1 MSKAAAA
8 TGMTQTRRENLA
20 KLACAYAGLIWGVFW
35 IPLRAL
41 DAAGV
46 NGAWAT
52 AFYYVAPLVIV
63 APIFLFRFRQLLA
76 GGLRLHVTGL
86 LAALSLVLYADAM
99 LYTEVIRGMLLY
111 YMTPVWSTLLAR
123 IWLGEKI
130 TGIRMLAIGLGLFGM
145 LTIFGIDSGIPWPR
159 NVGDW
164 MGLAS
169 GIVWAVA
176 AVRMRYE
183 EDTDAIEYSLVYFLW
198 GAAAAIVIAL
208 LPISGGYPVPSL
220 AVMLDT
226 AIWSIPFIVI
236 LVITAVYAVMWGT
249 PHLSPGIVGL
259 LFMTE
264 ISVGTITAAIW
275 AGEPFG
281 LREIIGV
288 LAITTAGLAEVVV
301 VPLGRLRFRRHS
313 R

>member
-1 MSKAAAA
+1 MSKVAVAA
-8 TGMTQTRRENLA
+8 GMTRTRREGLA

-46 NGAWAT
+46 QGAWAA

-63 APIFLFRFRQLLA
+63 APVCLFRFRQLLA
-76 GGLRLHVTGL
+76 GGVRLHVTGFF
-86 LAALSLVLYADAM
+86 AALSLVLYADAV

-123 IWLGEKI
+123 LWLGEKI
-130 TGIRMLAIGLGLFGM
+130 TGIRMLAIALGLFGM
-145 LTIFGIDSGIPWPR
+145 MIIFGIDTGIPWPR

-164 MGLAS
+164 MGLAA

-176 AVRMRYE
+176 AVRMRE
-183 EDTDAIEYSLVYFLW
+183 EEGIDAIEYSFVYFVW
-198 GAAAAIVIAL
+198 GAVAAVAIAL
-208 LPISGGYPVPSL
+208 LPISGGYPLPSL
-220 AVMLDT
+220 DIVLDT
-226 AIWSIPFIVI
+226 AVWSIPFVLI
-236 LVITAVYAVMWGT
+236 LVIPAVYAVMWGA
-249 PHLSPGIVGL
+249 PLLSPGIVGL

-281 LREIIGV
+281 IREIVGV
-288 LAITTAGLAEVVV
+288 LAITTAGLVEVIA
-301 VPLGRLRFRRHS
+301 VPLGKVRFRKHTR
-313 R
+313 

>member
-1 MSKAAAA
+1 MGTTAMAAGVTPA
-8 TGMTQTRRENLA
+8 QRENLA
-20 KLACAYAGLIWGVFW
+20 KAACAYAGLIWGVFW

-46 NGAWAT
+46 HGAWAT
-52 AFYYVAPLVIV
+52 AFYYVAPLIIV
-63 APIFLFRFRQLLA
+63 LPICVCRLRQLLA
-76 GGLRLHVTGL
+76 GGLRLHVTGMI
-86 LAALSLVLYADAM
+86 AGLSLVLYADAV

-111 YMTPVWSTLLAR
+111 YMTPVWSTVLAR

-145 LTIFGIDSGIPWPR
+145 MVIFGADAGMPWPS

-176 AVRMRYE
+176 AVRMRAE
-183 EDTDAIEYSLVYFLW
+183 EGTDAIEYSFVYFVW
-198 GAAAAIVIAL
+198 GAVAAIVIAL
-208 LPISGGYPVPSL
+208 LPISGGYTLPSL
-220 AVMLDT
+220 DVVLDT
-226 AIWSIPFIVI
+226 AIWSIPFVLI
-236 LVITAVYAVMWGT
+236 LVIPAVYAVMWGT
-249 PHLSPGIVGL
+249 PLLNPGMVGL

-281 LREIIGV
+281 VREIVGA
-288 LAITTAGLAEVVV
+288 LAITTSGLVEVIA
-301 VPLGRLRFRRHS
+301 VPLGTFRFRHHTR
-313 R
+313 